1 MPRARQG
8 SLASSAVTPGTQ
20 RYDPMTVLS
29 TEASES
35 PLPARGGR
43 STNLASAFVGARIIA
58 CSSEAAGC
66 EAENLLYESRD
77 LVWRARRGA
86 KAARVALRLSAA
98 GAPRLGFG
106 ADFVRSV
113 GWRCAPGHAPVQATV
128 EASSDGD
135 AYRVLL
141 TLTTPDASAGEFHL
155 WDLPSALD
163 LTRERHVRFTLDGDA
178 QLSSLLCCSENARTA
193 AQALAATATPQRS
206 DDEEDEDAAAARR
219 ALDETADE
227 LARKIDALRESEK
240 RSRELFAALDRRDA
254 RAESSSSTDQDVTR
268 PSSYATSTVTSPNR
282 MPPSAASSVV
292 GPSPGTARLEAA
304 LAGAR
309 AARTRA
315 ERDCD
320 AAERRRRAEP
330 TFPRAFWDDA
340 QSALVL
346 PDAAGPPPLSA
357 LALPDG
363 ARDAAGPPPA
373 AAPRRPAADA
383 AGGGPAVGSAARGA
397 APAAFDGAAVEAGLR
412 ALADRIDAF
421 AESRERAVP
430 EQNSAAI
437 EALAARVDALARDFE
452 ARPRAAGAVDAVA
465 SERPPMA
472 PDTGCEPPAPR
483 PAPQLSPAA
492 GSEPPRPT
500 AREASPPRATAVP
513 AWSPRSTV
521 PGLRRGP
528 ARGGGAD
535 APPRPLPPPEMP
547 PRAAPVAAPVA
558 ASPPRS
564 PPRRAEHAPSPRR
577 AEVAT
582 SPLRRAEPPAAEPP
596 APQRRGPSVAAVTE
610 ALARDSV
617 DDRDAETHLTR
628 CILRAALRRKLRR
641 RDRKAAELKMNEF
654 MRATRRVAKA

>member
-1 MPRARQG
+1 
-8 SLASSAVTPGTQ
+8 
-20 RYDPMTVLS
+20 MTVLS
-29 TEASES
+29 TEAGSATSQS
-35 PLPARGGR
+35 PLPVQGR

-98 GAPRLGFG
+98 GAPRIGFG

-128 EASSDGD
+128 EASRDGD
-135 AYRVLL
+135 AYRVLA
-141 TLTTPDASAGEFHL
+141 TLRTPDASAGEFHL

-163 LTRERHVRFTLDGDA
+163 LTKERHVRFTLEGDA

-193 AQALAATATPQRS
+193 AQALAATATPPRS
-206 DDEEDEDAAAARR
+206 DNEEDEDAAAARR

-240 RSRELFAALDRRDA
+240 RSRELFAARDRRDA
-254 RAESSSSTDQDVTR
+254 RADSSSTDQDVTR

-357 LALPDG
+357 LALPGG

-373 AAPRRPAADA
+373 RRPAH
-383 AGGGPAVGSAARGA
+383 PAHCS
-397 APAAFDGAAVEAGLR
+397 
-412 ALADRIDAF
+412 
-421 AESRERAVP
+421 
-430 EQNSAAI
+430 
-437 EALAARVDALARDFE
+437 
-452 ARPRAAGAVDAVA
+452 
-465 SERPPMA
+465 
-472 PDTGCEPPAPR
+472 
-483 PAPQLSPAA
+483 
-492 GSEPPRPT
+492 
-500 AREASPPRATAVP
+500 
-513 AWSPRSTV
+513 
-521 PGLRRGP
+521 
-528 ARGGGAD
+528 
-535 APPRPLPPPEMP
+535 
-547 PRAAPVAAPVA
+547 
-558 ASPPRS
+558 
-564 PPRRAEHAPSPRR
+564 RRAR
-577 AEVAT
+577 A
-582 SPLRRAEPPAAEPP
+582 RHR
-596 APQRRGPSVAAVTE
+596 
-610 ALARDSV
+610 
-617 DDRDAETHLTR
+617 
-628 CILRAALRRKLRR
+628 
-641 RDRKAAELKMNEF
+641 
-654 MRATRRVAKA
+654 

>member
-1 MPRARQG
+1 
-8 SLASSAVTPGTQ
+8 
-20 RYDPMTVLS
+20 MTVLS

-43 STNLASAFVGARIIA
+43 SANLASAFVGARIIA

-163 LTRERHVRFTLDGDA
+163 LTRERHVRFTLEGDA
-178 QLSSLLCCSENARTA
+178 QLSSLLCCSDNARNA
-193 AQALAATATPQRS
+193 AQALAATATPPQS
-206 DDEEDEDAAAARR
+206 DNEEDEDAAAARR

-254 RAESSSSTDQDVTR
+254 RADSSSSTDQDVTR
-268 PSSYATSTVTSPNR
+268 PSSYATSTVASPPR
-282 MPPSAASSVV
+282 LPVV
-292 GPSPGTARLEAA
+292 GGPSPGTARLEAA

-363 ARDAAGPPPA
+363 ARDATAPA

-383 AGGGPAVGSAARGA
+383 ARDA

-492 GSEPPRPT
+492 GREPPRPT
-500 AREASPPRATAVP
+500 AREASPPRATAVA

-521 PGLRRGP
+521 PGLRP
-528 ARGGGAD
+528 ARAGGAD
-535 APPRPLPPPEMP
+535 APPRPLPPPQMP

-582 SPLRRAEPPAAEPP
+582 SPLRRAEPPAVEPP
-596 APQRRGPSVAAVTE
+596 SAPQRRGPSVAAVTE

-654 MRATRRVAKA
+654 MRATRRVARGKC

>member
-1 MPRARQG
+1 MRAR
-8 SLASSAVTPGTQ
+8 SSMASSAVTPGTQ

-29 TEASES
+29 SEPSQS
-35 PLPARGGR
+35 PLPVQGR

-113 GWRCAPGHAPVQATV
+113 GWRCAPGHAPREATV

-141 TLTTPDASAGEFHL
+141 TLTAPDASAGEFHL
-155 WDLPSALD
+155 WDLPAALD
-163 LTRERHVRFTLDGDA
+163 LARERHVRFTLDGDA
-178 QLSSLLCCSENARTA
+178 QLSSLLCCSDNARNA
-193 AQALAATATPQRS
+193 AQALAATATPPRS
-206 DDEEDEDAAAARR
+206 DNEEDEDAAAARR

-240 RSRELFAALDRRDA
+240 RSRELFAALDRRDG
-254 RAESSSSTDQDVTR
+254 RADSSSSTDQDVTR
-268 PSSYATSTVTSPNR
+268 PSSYATSTVASPPR
-282 MPPSAASSVV
+282 LPVV
-292 GPSPGTARLEAA
+292 GGPSPGTARLEAA

-363 ARDAAGPPPA
+363 ARDATAPA

-383 AGGGPAVGSAARGA
+383 ARDA

-437 EALAARVDALARDFE
+437 ATLAARVDALARDFE

-492 GSEPPRPT
+492 GREPPRPT
-500 AREASPPRATAVP
+500 AREASPPRATAVA

-521 PGLRRGP
+521 PGLGP
-528 ARGGGAD
+528 ARAGGAD

-564 PPRRAEHAPSPRR
+564 LPRRAEHAPSPRR

-596 APQRRGPSVAAVTE
+596 SAPQRRGPSVAAVTE

-654 MRATRRVAKA
+654 MRATRRVARVKA

>member
-1 MPRARQG
+1 MRARS

-29 TEASES
+29 SEPSQS
-35 PLPARGGR
+35 PLPVQGR

-163 LTRERHVRFTLDGDA
+163 LTKERHVRFTLEGDA
-178 QLSSLLCCSENARTA
+178 QLSSLLCCSDNARTA
-193 AQALAATATPQRS
+193 VQALAQNATPPRS
-206 DDEEDEDAAAARR
+206 DNEEDEDAAAARR

-254 RAESSSSTDQDVTR
+254 RADSSSSTDQDVTR
-268 PSSYATSTVTSPNR
+268 PSSYATSTVASPPR
-282 MPPSAASSVV
+282 LPVV
-292 GPSPGTARLEAA
+292 GGPSPGTARLEAA

-315 ERDCD
+315 ERDRD

-363 ARDAAGPPPA
+363 ARDAAGPPA

-383 AGGGPAVGSAARGA
+383 AGGGPAVRSAARGA

-412 ALADRIDAF
+412 ALADRI
-421 AESRERAVP
+421 AVV
-430 EQNSAAI
+430 
-437 EALAARVDALARDFE
+437 EAD
-452 ARPRAAGAVDAVA
+452 PRCTL
-465 SERPPMA
+465 E
-472 PDTGCEPPAPR
+472 
-483 PAPQLSPAA
+483 
-492 GSEPPRPT
+492 
-500 AREASPPRATAVP
+500 
-513 AWSPRSTV
+513 
-521 PGLRRGP
+521 
-528 ARGGGAD
+528 
-535 APPRPLPPPEMP
+535 
-547 PRAAPVAAPVA
+547 
-558 ASPPRS
+558 
-564 PPRRAEHAPSPRR
+564 
-577 AEVAT
+577 
-582 SPLRRAEPPAAEPP
+582 
-596 APQRRGPSVAAVTE
+596 GPSVFCDLGDLDAGGRDEVEFTVTLDGDEDTLGDDAAYKDLSNDLYGQLSQLVFNAEMQWRVLQE
-610 ALARDSV
+610 APQV
-617 DDRDAETHLTR
+617 EP
-628 CILRAALRRKLRR
+628 
-641 RDRKAAELKMNEF
+641 
-654 MRATRRVAKA
+654 

>member
-1 MPRARQG
+1 MRARS

-29 TEASES
+29 SEPSQS
-35 PLPARGGR
+35 PLPVQGR

-128 EASSDGD
+128 EASRDGD

-163 LTRERHVRFTLDGDA
+163 LTKERHVRFTLDGDA

-193 AQALAATATPQRS
+193 AQALAATATPPRS
-206 DDEEDEDAAAARR
+206 DNEEDEDAAAARR

-254 RAESSSSTDQDVTR
+254 RADSSSSTDQDVTR
-268 PSSYATSTVTSPNR
+268 PSSYATSTVASPPR
-282 MPPSAASSVV
+282 PPPGVG

-373 AAPRRPAADA
+373 AAPRRSAVDA
-383 AGGGPAVGSAARGA
+383 ARDA

-437 EALAARVDALARDFE
+437 ATLAARVDALARDFE

-492 GSEPPRPT
+492 GGAEPPRPT

-521 PGLRRGP
+521 PGLGP
-528 ARGGGAD
+528 ARAGGAD

-564 PPRRAEHAPSPRR
+564 PPRRAE
-577 AEVAT
+577 VAT
-582 SPLRRAEPPAAEPP
+582 SPLRRAEPPAVEPP
-596 APQRRGPSVAAVTE
+596 SAPQRRGPSVAAVTE

-654 MRATRRVAKA
+654 MRATRLARAKA

>member
-1 MPRARQG
+1 MRARS

-29 TEASES
+29 SEPSQS
-35 PLPARGGR
+35 PLPVQGR

-135 AYRVLL
+135 AYRVLA
-141 TLTTPDASAGEFHL
+141 TLRTPDASAGEFHL

-193 AQALAATATPQRS
+193 AQALAATATPPRS
-206 DDEEDEDAAAARR
+206 DNEEDEDAAAARR

-254 RAESSSSTDQDVTR
+254 RADSSSSTDQDVTR
-268 PSSYATSTVTSPNR
+268 PSSYATSTVASPPR
-282 MPPSAASSVV
+282 PPPGVG

-373 AAPRRPAADA
+373 AAPRRPAVDA
-383 AGGGPAVGSAARGA
+383 AGGGPASNRAARDA

-437 EALAARVDALARDFE
+437 ATLAARVDALARDFE

-492 GSEPPRPT
+492 GREPPRPT

-521 PGLRRGP
+521 PGLGP
-528 ARGGGAD
+528 ARAGGAD

-558 ASPPRS
+558 AS

-596 APQRRGPSVAAVTE
+596 SAPQRRGPSVAAVTE

-654 MRATRRVAKA
+654 MRATRRVARGKC